1 MSVPRTA
8 ARSTAA
14 SSLASIAPYFSWK
27 AGTLHAEDVPLER
40 LAAQFGT
47 PLYVYSATSMERAY
61 RGLDRAFTG
70 VAHTLCYSVKSNGNL
85 EILRRLARLGSGFD
99 IVSGGELYRV
109 RRAGAPASRVIY
121 SGVGKTREEIRE
133 ALRERILLFNAESAG
148 ELEILAEEAARLGRV
163 APVGL
168 RVNLD
173 VAAGGHPYIST
184 GRRAHKFGIIAAD
197 ALKLFRDHRRNRALA
212 LQGISTHIGSQILS
226 LAPIRRAV
234 RELAV
239 LARRAMAEGAALR
252 YFDVG
257 GGLGIRYSRER
268 PVNLRAYAGVI
279 LRELRPLGLHL
290 LLEPG
295 RWISGPAGV
304 LVTRVLYRKDGGG
317 RRFVVVDAG
326 MNDFLRPAL
335 YGAFHPV
342 VPVHRRRGARP
353 ESVDVVGPV
362 CETADCFAQGIRM
375 DGVATGDLLAI
386 LGTGAYGAVSSSN
399 YNARP
404 RPAEVLVR
412 GRRAQIVRRRES
424 REDLVRGE

>member
-1 MSVPRTA
+1 MSAPRTA
-8 ARSTAA
+8 AAA
-14 SSLASIAPYFSWK
+14 RGAHALAAIAPLFSRK
-27 AGTLHAEDVPLER
+27 AGALHAEGVPLER
-40 LAAQFGT
+40 LAARYGT
-47 PLYVYSATSMERAY
+47 PLYVYSATSIENAFR
-61 RGLDRAFTG
+61 RLDAAFAG
-70 VAHTLCYSVKSNGNL
+70 VPHTLCYSVKSNGNL

-109 RRAGAPASRVIY
+109 RRAGAPASRVVF

-148 ELEILAEEAARLGRV
+148 EVEILAEEAARLGRT

-184 GRRAHKFGIIAAD
+184 GRRAHKFGIVAGE
-197 ALKLFRDHRRNRALA
+197 ALRLIREHRRNRALA
-212 LQGISTHIGSQILS
+212 VQGISTHIGSQILN

-234 RELAV
+234 RELAA
-239 LARRAMAEGAALR
+239 LARRAMAEGIGLR

-257 GGLGIRYSRER
+257 GGLGIRYSREL
-268 PVNLRAYAGVI
+268 PVSLRAYSRAVLG
-279 LRELRPLGLHL
+279 ELRPLGLHL

-295 RWISGPAGV
+295 RWISGPAGM
-304 LVTRVLYRKDGGG
+304 LVTRVLYRKTGGG

-342 VPVHRRRGARP
+342 IAVRRAGGRT
-353 ESVDVVGPV
+353 EIVDVVGPV
-362 CETADCFAQGIRM
+362 CETADCFAQGVRL
-375 DGVATGDLLAI
+375 DPVAPGDLLAI
-386 LGTGAYGAVSSSN
+386 LGAGAYGAVAASN

-412 GRRAQIVRRRES
+412 GSRATLVRRRES
-424 REDLVRGE
+424 REDLLRGE

>member
-1 MSVPRTA
+1 MSAPRTSPAVNARALA
-8 ARSTAA
+8 A
-14 SSLASIAPYFSWK
+14 IAHLFSWK
-27 AGTLHAEDVPLER
+27 AGALHAEDVPLER
-40 LAAQFGT
+40 LAAQYGT
-47 PLYVYSATSMERAY
+47 PLYVYSATAIERAY
-61 RGLDRAFTG
+61 RGLAAVFAG
-70 VAHTLCYSVKSNGNL
+70 VPHTLCYSVKSSGNL
-85 EILRRLARLGSGFD
+85 EILRRLARQGSGFD

-109 RRAGAPASRVIY
+109 RRAGAPASRVVF

-148 ELEILAEEAARLGRV
+148 EVEILAEEAARLGRA

-184 GRRAHKFGIIAAD
+184 GRRAHKFGIAASE
-197 ALKLFRDHRRNRALA
+197 ALRLFHEHRRNRALA

-226 LAPIRRAV
+226 LAPIRKAV
-234 RELAV
+234 RDLAA
-239 LARRAMAEGAALR
+239 LARRAIAGGTALR

-257 GGLGIRYSRER
+257 GGLGIRYFREM
-268 PVNLRAYAGVI
+268 PLSLRAYARVI

-295 RWISGPAGV
+295 RWIVGPAGV

-342 VPVHRRRGARP
+342 IAVRRGARGRA

-362 CETADCFAQGIRM
+362 CETADYFAQGVRI
-375 DGVATGDLLAI
+375 DPVAPGDLLAI
-386 LGTGAYGAVSSSN
+386 VGAGAYGAVAASN

-412 GRRAQIVRRRES
+412 GSRAQLVRRRES
-424 REDLVRGE
+424 REDLTRGE

>member
-1 MSVPRTA
+1 MSAPRTA
-8 ARSTAA
+8 AAA
-14 SSLASIAPYFSWK
+14 DARALAGIAPLFSWK
-27 AGTLHAEDVPLER
+27 AGELHAENVPIER
-40 LAAQFGT
+40 LAAKYGT
-47 PLYVYSATSMERAY
+47 PLYVYSFTSIESAY
-61 RGLDRAFTG
+61 RSLEAAFAG
-70 VAHTLCYSVKSNGNL
+70 VPHTLCYSVKSNGNL

-99 IVSGGELYRV
+99 IVSCGELYRV
-109 RRAGAPASRVIY
+109 RRAGAPASRVVF

-148 ELEILAEEAARLGRV
+148 EVEILTEEAARLGRT

-184 GRRAHKFGIIAAD
+184 GRRAHKFGIAAGE
-197 ALKLFRDHRRNRALA
+197 ALRLFHDHRRNRALA
-212 LQGISTHIGSQILS
+212 WQGISTHIGSQILN

-234 RELAV
+234 RELAA
-239 LARRAMAEGAALR
+239 LARRAMAGGAGLR

-257 GGLGIRYSRER
+257 GGLGIRYSREL
-268 PVNLRAYAGVI
+268 PVSLRAYARVI

-342 VPVHRRRGARP
+342 IAVRRRMRGQP

-362 CETADCFAQGIRM
+362 CETADCFVQGVRM
-375 DGVATGDLLAI
+375 DPVATGDLLAI
-386 LGTGAYGAVSSSN
+386 LGAGAYAAVASSN

-412 GRRAQIVRRRES
+412 GSRAQLVRRRES
-424 REDLVRGE
+424 REDLLRGE

>member
-1 MSVPRTA
+1 MSASRTPA
-8 ARSTAA
+8 A
-14 SSLASIAPYFSWK
+14 
-27 AGTLHAEDVPLER
+27 AGTRAPAAISSFFPWKSKSLHAEQVAVER

-47 PLYVYSATSMERAY
+47 PLYIYSSTAIERAY
-61 RGLDRAFTG
+61 GALDGAFAA
-70 VAHTLCYSVKSNGNL
+70 VPHTVCYSVKSNGNL
-85 EILRRLARLGSGFD
+85 EIVRRLARLGSGFD

-109 RRAGAPASRVIY
+109 RRAGAPASRVIF
-121 SGVGKTREEIRE
+121 SGVGKTREEMRE

-148 ELEILAEEAARLGRV
+148 EVELLAQEAARLGRS

-184 GRRAHKFGIIAAD
+184 GRRAHKFGVAPGE
-197 ALKLFRDHRRNRALA
+197 ALRIFRDHRRNRALDWR
-212 LQGISTHIGSQILS
+212 GISTHIGSQILS

-234 RELAV
+234 RDLAA
-239 LARRAMAEGAALR
+239 LARRAMKEGVDLR

-257 GGLGIRYSRER
+257 GGLGIQYSRER
-268 PVNLRAYAGVI
+268 PVDLRAYAAEI

-335 YGAFHPV
+335 YGASHSV
-342 VPVHRRRGARP
+342 VPVLRRPASRA
-353 ESVDVVGPV
+353 EIVDVVGPV
-362 CETADCFAQGIRM
+362 CETADCFAQGIRL
-375 DGVATGDLLAI
+375 GSVVPGDLVAI
-386 LGTGAYGAVSSSN
+386 LGTGAYSAVAASN

-412 GRRAQIVRRRES
+412 GNRAQLVRRRET
-424 REDLVRGE
+424 REDLIRGE

>member
-1 MSVPRTA
+1 MSVPRTSVA
-8 ARSTAA
+8 ADAHALAA
-14 SSLASIAPYFSWK
+14 IAPHFSRK
-27 AGTLHAEDVPLER
+27 GGALHAENVPIER
-40 LAAQFGT
+40 LAAQYGT
-47 PLYVYSATSMERAY
+47 PLYVYSAASIERAY
-61 RGLDRAFTG
+61 RGLDG
-70 VAHTLCYSVKSNGNL
+70 VFAGVPHTLCYSVKSNGNL

-109 RRAGAPASRVIY
+109 RRAGAPASRVVF

-148 ELEILAEEAARLGRV
+148 EVEILAEEAARLGRI

-184 GRRAHKFGIIAAD
+184 GRRAHKFGIAAGE
-197 ALKLFRDHRRNRALA
+197 ALRLFREHRHNRALA
-212 LQGISTHIGSQILS
+212 LRGISTHIGSQILS

-234 RELAV
+234 RELAA
-239 LARRAMAEGAALR
+239 LALQAMAGGAGLR

-257 GGLGIRYSRER
+257 GGLGIRYSREQH
-268 PVNLRAYAGVI
+268 VNLRAYARVV

-317 RRFVVVDAG
+317 RRFVIVDAG

-342 VPVHRRRGARP
+342 IAVRRSLRARG

-362 CETADCFAQGIRM
+362 CETADCFARGVRM
-375 DGVATGDLLAI
+375 DPVAPGDLLAI
-386 LGTGAYGAVSSSN
+386 LGAGAYGAVAASN

-412 GRRAQIVRRRES
+412 GSRAQLVRRRES

>member
-1 MSVPRTA
+1 MRAPRTA
-8 ARSTAA
+8 VAARVD
-14 SSLASIAPYFSWK
+14 SLAAIAPLFSRK
-27 AGTLHAEDVPLER
+27 AGALHAENVPLER

-47 PLYVYSATSMERAY
+47 PLYVYSATAMESAY
-61 RGLDRAFTG
+61 RRLDGAFAG
-70 VAHTLCYSVKSNGNL
+70 APHTLCYSVKSNGNL

-109 RRAGAPASRVIY
+109 RRAGAPASRVVF

-148 ELEILAEEAARLGRV
+148 EMEILAEEAGRLGRT

-184 GRRAHKFGIIAAD
+184 GRRAHKFGIVAGE
-197 ALKLFRDHRRNRALA
+197 ALRLFREHRRNRALA
-212 LQGISTHIGSQILS
+212 LQGISTHIGSQILC

-234 RELAV
+234 RELAA
-239 LARRAMAEGAALR
+239 LARRTMAEGAGLR

-257 GGLGIRYSRER
+257 GGLGIRYSREL
-268 PVNLRAYAGVI
+268 PVSLRAYARVI
-279 LRELRPLGLHL
+279 LHELRPLGLHL

-317 RRFVVVDAG
+317 HRFVVVDAG

-342 VPVHRRRGARP
+342 IAVRNRTPGRK

-362 CETADCFAQGIRM
+362 CETADCFAQGIRI
-375 DGVATGDLLAI
+375 DPVASGDLLAI
-386 LGTGAYGAVSSSN
+386 LGAGAYGAVAASN

-412 GRRAQIVRRRES
+412 GSRAQLVRRRES
-424 REDLVRGE
+424 REDLLRGE

>member
-1 MSVPRTA
+1 MRAPRTA
-8 ARSTAA
+8 VAA
-14 SSLASIAPYFSWK
+14 SADALAAIAPLFSRR
-27 AGTLHAEDVPLER
+27 AGALHAENVPLER

-47 PLYVYSATSMERAY
+47 PLYVYSATAMENAY
-61 RGLDRAFTG
+61 RRLDGAFAG
-70 VAHTLCYSVKSNGNL
+70 APHTLCYSVKSNGNL

-109 RRAGAPASRVIY
+109 RRAGAPSSRVVF

-148 ELEILAEEAARLGRV
+148 EVEILAEEAARLGRA

-184 GRRAHKFGIIAAD
+184 GRRAHKFGIVAGE
-197 ALKLFRDHRRNRALA
+197 ALRLFREHRRNRALA

-234 RELAV
+234 RELAA
-239 LARRAMAEGAALR
+239 LARRAMAEGAGLR

-257 GGLGIRYSRER
+257 GGLGIRYSSEL
-268 PVNLRAYAGVI
+268 PVNLQAYARAI
-279 LRELRPLGLHL
+279 LHELRPVGLHL

-342 VPVHRRRGARP
+342 IAVRSRTRGRKQ
-353 ESVDVVGPV
+353 SVDVVGPV
-362 CETADCFAQGIRM
+362 CETADCFAQGIPM
-375 DGVATGDLLAI
+375 DPVATGDLLVI
-386 LGTGAYGAVSSSN
+386 LGAGAYGAVAASN

-412 GRRAQIVRRRES
+412 GSRAQLVRRRES
-424 REDLVRGE
+424 REDLLRGE

>member
-1 MSVPRTA
+1 MSAPRTA
-8 ARSTAA
+8 AAA
-14 SSLASIAPYFSWK
+14 GAHALAAIAPLFSWK
-27 AGTLHAEDVPLER
+27 AGALHAEDVPLER
-40 LAAQFGT
+40 LAAKYGT
-47 PLYVYSATSMERAY
+47 PLYVYSATSIENAFR
-61 RGLDRAFTG
+61 RLDAAFA
-70 VAHTLCYSVKSNGNL
+70 VVPHTLCYSVKSNGNL
-85 EILRRLARLGSGFD
+85 EILRHLARLGSGFD

-109 RRAGAPASRVIY
+109 RRAGAPASRVVF

-148 ELEILAEEAARLGRV
+148 EVEILAEEAARLGRT

-184 GRRAHKFGIIAAD
+184 GRRAHKFGIAAGEV
-197 ALKLFRDHRRNRALA
+197 LRLLREHRGNRALA

-234 RELAV
+234 RELAA
-239 LARRAMAEGAALR
+239 LALRAMADGVGLR

-257 GGLGIRYSRER
+257 GGLGIRYSREQ
-268 PVNLRAYAGVI
+268 PVKLRAYARVV
-279 LRELRPLGLHL
+279 LRDLRPLGLHL

-335 YGAFHPV
+335 YGAVHPV
-342 VPVHRRRGARP
+342 IAVRSGAQGRM
-353 ESVDVVGPV
+353 ERVDVVGPV
-362 CETADCFAQGIRM
+362 CETADCFSQGVRL
-375 DGVATGDLLAI
+375 DPVAPGDLLAI
-386 LGTGAYGAVSSSN
+386 LGAGAYGAVAASN

-412 GRRAQIVRRRES
+412 GSRAQLVRRRES
-424 REDLVRGE
+424 REDLLRGE